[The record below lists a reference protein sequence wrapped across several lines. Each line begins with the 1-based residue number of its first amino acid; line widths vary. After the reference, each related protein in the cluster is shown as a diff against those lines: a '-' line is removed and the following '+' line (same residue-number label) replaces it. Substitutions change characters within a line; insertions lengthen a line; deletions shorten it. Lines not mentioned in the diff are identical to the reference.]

1 MSTHAQAAKITKK
14 TMVVRQCGKH
24 RARVARTQNDVN
36 KATEKALVDAE
47 QLKDDAANKVKETV
61 VELGRAIR
69 QTRSDSIKPIADYE
83 GESDGHFFIR
93 CRGESKTLELERRAT
108 FAERGNLTVEV
119 GDELAVSGYDAE
131 TWFIATVDDI
141 GEGNEGDERY
151 RVSFLYDDTIE
162 NLKLKAE
169 SYGRGLRL
177 DPSLCLSLCHLCPA
191 HLCHAPI
198 DCRTFAFLQCA
209 ALTVLPLSLLPV

>member
-1 MSTHAQAAKITKK
+1 MPPDLDLNYAFGHNF
-14 TMVVRQCGKH
+14 H
-24 RARVARTQNDVN
+24 N

-47 QLKDDAANKVKETV
+47 QLKDDVANKVKETV

-169 SYGRGLRL
+169 SYGRGLREQHWGKRDAKVAL
-177 DPSLCLSLCHLCPA
+177 GWM
-191 HLCHAPI
+191 
-198 DCRTFAFLQCA
+198 FLRPTKDVGGEVIENTEY
-209 ALTVLPLSLLPV
+209 LKF